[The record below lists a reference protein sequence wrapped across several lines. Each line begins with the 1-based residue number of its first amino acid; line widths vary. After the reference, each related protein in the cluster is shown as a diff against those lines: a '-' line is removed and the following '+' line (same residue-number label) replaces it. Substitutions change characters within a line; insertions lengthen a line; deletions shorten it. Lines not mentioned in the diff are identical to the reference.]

1 MARTESQLVSTPDV
15 ASDALGDVYAR
26 INAVLQHH
34 ATSRWL
40 KAALGSALD
49 RDPVEVLDD
58 PVEVLDDADV
68 LRELLAERAAAVV
81 DRMIDATA

>member
-15 ASDALGDVYAR
+15 ASDALGDVCAR

-58 PVEVLDDADV
+58 ADV
-68 LRELLAERAAAVV
+68 LRELLAERATAVV

>member
-40 KAALGSALD
+40 EAALGSALH
-49 RDPVEVLDD
+49 RD

>member
-1 MARTESQLVSTPDV
+1 MARMESQLVSTPDV

-49 RDPVEVLDD
+49 RDLVK
-58 PVEVLDDADV
+58 VLDDADV
-68 LRELLAERAAAVV
+68 LRELLAERATAVV

>member
-15 ASDALGDVYAR
+15 ASDALGDVCAR